1 MLSAAWKWFHLNF
14 MCWPHY
20 RRQYSC
26 YLNLL
31 LLALRTWFIAEHL
44 RSAVD
49 LNGTGASDLNSARA
63 IPTISEGKCE
73 NTWEFLGGIQ
83 NVINGKW
90 MKFPHLNKL
99 AYLVCF
105 GTTCL
110 DCYAVWPA
118 VSQRLGGVAI
128 LTNPFSGSAHLSL
141 QVSTRS
147 WRSKLYSLV
156 FINCCRRPSH
166 LAPQKWFLIGIS
178 LISPPSPLTEKK
190 PAHFRS
196 FASFG
201 PLPST

>member
-1 MLSAAWKWFHLNF
+1 

-141 QVSTRS
+141 
-147 WRSKLYSLV
+147 SKSRLEVEGQNSIHWYSLIV
-156 FINCCRRPSH
+156 AVARPIWPPKNDFS
-166 LAPQKWFLIGIS
+166 LAF
-178 LISPPSPLTEKK
+178 
-190 PAHFRS
+190 H
-196 FASFG
+196 
-201 PLPST
+201 